1 MGDYL
6 AANCP
11 NKHELSLSLIRV
23 FSCAFAAK
31 NSYLCSSAQI
41 CGDNPYFVLVII
53 AV

>member
-1 MGDYL
+1 MGNYL

-23 FSCAFAAK
+23 FSRAFAAK
-31 NSYLCSSAQI
+31 NSNQRSSAQI
-41 CGDNPYFVLVII
+41 CGEPYFVLAMI